1 LKKIFRILVVTSMVI
16 YAVFWF
22 LPYFTYLWTTTE
34 VLNLLSFNGYGR
46 LVQFPVLVE
55 WALLFTWL
63 LVSIGLITFNRS
75 ARNQFIVLNILSLVL
90 IPLSGLI
97 ILSPMEAL
105 LFSIVGIL
113 DGAIIS
119 MFYFSPVAQEFNKP
133 LQTSIE
139 D

>member
-1 LKKIFRILVVTSMVI
+1 MKKIFRILVVTSMVI